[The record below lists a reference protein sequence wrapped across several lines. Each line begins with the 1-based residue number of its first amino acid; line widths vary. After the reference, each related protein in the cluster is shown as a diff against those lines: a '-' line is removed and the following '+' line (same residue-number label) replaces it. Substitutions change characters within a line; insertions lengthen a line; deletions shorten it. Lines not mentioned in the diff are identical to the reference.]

1 MNLISYLRQVRAE
14 IKHVVFPDVSTAV
27 AHTVL
32 VIVFG
37 ALVAVFIAL
46 LDAGFT
52 KGVESLIIN

>member
-1 MNLISYLRQVRAE
+1 M
-14 IKHVVFPDVSTAV
+14 KHVVFPDVSTAI
-27 AHTVL
+27 AHTAL